1 MVNCSH
7 ESHTSI
13 EDYLEILNQKFENLQ
28 VGKKWTSMCSKLRET
43 DYSRIA
49 FFWRVIRGLR
59 VVG

>member
-43 DYSRIA
+43 D
-49 FFWRVIRGLR
+49 
-59 VVG
+59 